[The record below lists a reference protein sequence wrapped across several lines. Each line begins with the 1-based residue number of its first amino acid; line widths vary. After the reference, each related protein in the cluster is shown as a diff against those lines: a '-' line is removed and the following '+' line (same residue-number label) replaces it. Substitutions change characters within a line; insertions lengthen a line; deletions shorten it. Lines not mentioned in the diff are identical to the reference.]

1 MPAPA
6 VTMDVRSWD
15 EDAYRE
21 TILQE
26 RESRCRT
33 VFRTA
38 FAPSSDRNPNPNSIP
53 DIIVAASSDG
63 SLASYSISSF
73 LSGDRLLIAEPD
85 CFIQAHE
92 AAAYDVKFH
101 ENGEDSLLFSCGDD
115 GHIRGW
121 RWKQM
126 TAVTGAHLNP
136 VVDLANPQHKG
147 PWGSL
152 SPIPETNAIAL
163 DNQGRSIYAA
173 AGDSC
178 AYCWDLETGKLK
190 VVYKGHSDYLHS
202 IVVRNSGNQVITGS
216 EDGTAR
222 IWDVRSGK
230 CVRVLSMEKS
240 DKLKDTPCVSS
251 IALDASESWLA
262 CGSGRSL
269 FIWNLVAGE
278 RISRIPMC
286 TSVQDVVFHG
296 NQVIAVGAEPLVSR
310 YDMNAEI
317 LSQIQCAPHS
327 VFSISLH
334 SSGVLAAAGY
344 GGLVDVISPFG
355 SHLCVLHCRSVL

>member
-1 MPAPA
+1 MATA
-6 VTMDVRSWD
+6 TMDVRSWN

-53 DIIVAASSDG
+53 DVIVAASSDG

-73 LSGDRLLIAEPD
+73 LSSDRLLIAEPD

-92 AAAYDVKFH
+92 GAAYDIKFH

-121 RWKQM
+121 RWKEM

-136 VVDLANPQHKG
+136 VVDLVNLQHKG

-163 DNQGRSIYAA
+163 DNQGQSIYAA
-173 AGDSC
+173 AGNSC
-178 AYCWDLETGKLK
+178 AYCWDVETGKVK

-202 IVVRNSGNQVITGS
+202 VVVRNSSNQVLTGS
-216 EDGTAR
+216 EDGTTR
-222 IWDVRSGK
+222 IWDSVSGK
-230 CVRVLSMEKS
+230 CIRVLSMEKN

-251 IALDASESWLA
+251 LALDASESWLA

-278 RISRIPMC
+278 RVSRIPTC

-310 YDMNAEI
+310 YDMSGEI
-317 LSQIQCAPHS
+317 RSQIQCAPHS

-355 SHLCVLHCRSVL
+355 SHLCVLHCRL